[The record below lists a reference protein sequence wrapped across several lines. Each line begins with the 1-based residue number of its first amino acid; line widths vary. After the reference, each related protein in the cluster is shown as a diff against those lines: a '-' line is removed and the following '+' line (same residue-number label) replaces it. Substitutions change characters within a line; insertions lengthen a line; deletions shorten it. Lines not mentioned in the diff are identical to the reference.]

1 MVVWKYIEVLRK
13 PDKTLFLSKDYT
25 KEKVAAL
32 DKIAQYGSPN
42 DICNLIFVLKNR
54 NQLLRE
60 KACNIIIQ
68 FFERIK
74 NKKEYYNIL
83 KNCEI
88 SIKDIDYYTEKFA
101 PEQLVYLLIIGS
113 LNRIGYVREQSV
125 KKLAKISNE
134 KSIQF
139 IIYRL
144 ADWVQPV
151 REAAKKALLHYRAEK
166 YIDFLIEN
174 LPTIEWM
181 QEVER
186 IDLEDVY
193 RNFIE
198 FIISTN
204 RDYTIANYKKYSDK
218 LRLIIAKHIS
228 CSLDDIS
235 ELKILLCDRHFLIR
249 SLALNHLD
257 RLQDNDINLL
267 LNDKSAKIR
276 LNTLYSLKD
285 RECFVEIV
293 SDFIA
298 DESSSI
304 RHLARFTLKNTI
316 SDFSELYSLQL
327 KNNKNIVGS
336 LLGLGEINARQYS
349 AIVESYLSSS
359 RIKIK
364 KAALTALIKLDENS
378 ANKYVIENLDTTVV
392 GLRRIMIDSL
402 SVNYNRDVL
411 EKASRCYQ
419 EGNEELKISM
429 LNLFSKI
436 GGWEALADL
445 MMGTIDSNE
454 NVRHIAKQH
463 IDRWKVRATSL
474 YATPSNEALERI
486 RTAFSVANNILQNKQ
501 FFVQNPLEGLD
512 FYFR

>member
-1 MVVWKYIEVLRK
+1 MTIWKYIEILKK
-13 PDKTLFLSKDYT
+13 PDRTLFLSKDNT

-32 DKIAQYGSPN
+32 DQIAQYGYSS
-42 DICNLIFVLKNR
+42 DISNLIFALKNK
-54 NQLLRE
+54 NKAIRE
-60 KACNIIIQ
+60 ATCNAIIHL
-68 FFERIK
+68 FKKIK

-83 KNCEI
+83 KCCEI
-88 SIKDIDYYTEKFA
+88 SIKDIDFYTDKFVS
-101 PEQLVYLLIIGS
+101 EQLAYLLVIGS
-113 LNRIGYVREQSV
+113 MNHNGYVRERSV
-125 KKLAKISNE
+125 MGLAKVSNE
-134 KSIQF
+134 KAIQF

-151 REAAKKALLHYRAEK
+151 REAAKKALLQYKTKEHL
-166 YIDFLIEN
+166 DFLIEN
-174 LPTIEWM
+174 LPTIEWL
-181 QEVER
+181 QKVER
-186 IDLEDVY
+186 INLENVY
-193 RNFIE
+193 NSFIE

-204 RDYTIANYKKYSDK
+204 RDYTIANYTKYSDK

-235 ELKILLCDRHFLIR
+235 ELKILLYDRHFLIR

-257 RLQDNDINLL
+257 RLQENDINLL

-316 SDFSELYSLQL
+316 SDFAELYSLQL

-392 GLRRIMIDSL
+392 GLRRIMIDFL

-445 MMGTIDSNE
+445 ILGTIDPND
-454 NVRHIAKQH
+454 NVRNIAEQH
-463 IDRWKVRATSL
+463 IDRWRVRATSL
-474 YATPSNEALERI
+474 YATPSNEDLERI

-501 FFVQNPLEGLD
+501 FFAQNPLEGLD